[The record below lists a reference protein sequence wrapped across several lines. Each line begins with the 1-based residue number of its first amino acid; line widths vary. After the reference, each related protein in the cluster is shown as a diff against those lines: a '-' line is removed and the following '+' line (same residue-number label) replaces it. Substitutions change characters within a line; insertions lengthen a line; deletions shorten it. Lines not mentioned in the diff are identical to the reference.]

1 MSLPESFV
9 PFVICM
15 GVGLPAVPFSPQM
28 NRSQDWGQSSLGLF
42 SKLNTSSVQH
52 HGKQCETTCFRK
64 VSGSH

>member
-28 NRSQDWGQSSLGLF
+28 NRPQDRGQSSLGLF
-42 SKLNTSSVQH
+42 SKPNTSNVQQH
-52 HGKQCETTCFRK
+52 VEQCETTCFRK